1 MQNAHPDARPL
12 LDDLDVTLLE
22 LLTEHPRIGVLE
34 LSRLVGV
41 TRATVG
47 ARMDKLRASGVVTG
61 YGPQLDVVAAGYP
74 VQAMVTLE
82 IAQGDLDTVA
92 ALLQEMPGV
101 LEAYST
107 TGAGDV
113 VVRLAAASN
122 DDLQQ
127 SLLVLG
133 QSEAVRRSTSVVVL
147 ATVVSARALPL
158 LRRDVPTTRAP
169 RISR

>member
-1 MQNAHPDARPL
+1 MQSAHPDARPL
-12 LDDLDVTLLE
+12 LDNLDVTLLE

-34 LSRLVGV
+34 LSRMVGV

-47 ARMDKLRASGVVTG
+47 SRMDKLRASGVVTG

-107 TGAGDV
+107 TGTGDV

-158 LRRDVPTTRAP
+158 LRRDVPPTRASTNL
-169 RISR
+169 R

>member
-34 LSRLVGV
+34 LSRMVGV

-82 IAQGDLDTVA
+82 IAQGDLDTVT

-107 TGAGDV
+107 TGTGDV

-158 LRRDVPTTRAP
+158 LRRDVPPTRTSTSL
-169 RISR
+169 R